1 MKTVNHLRSS
11 PRGIRWKYI
20 FHSKTS
26 FGVLNLLAV
35 PNRFFLYT
43 LIFFFFLYGNGQE
56 EKITQELLAFKELKG
71 FDGISIKLIKSDVN
85 RAVITGLNTKKVAIV
100 NNNGKLKIRMEI
112 DKIFSGFRTF
122 IDLYYTDELLVIDVN
137 EDALITSD
145 DILAQNVLEL
155 KAQEGG
161 EINLHCQ
168 TEQLLVKSVTGGD
181 IITKGFSSNQDVK
194 INTGG
199 TYSGKS
205 FKTKF
210 TTISVSAGGT
220 AEIYATKYVK
230 ADVKGG
236 GNVKVYGD
244 PEKMDEKTVF
254 GGTVERIE

>member
-1 MKTVNHLRSS
+1 MKMV
-11 PRGIRWKYI
+11 K
-20 FHSKTS
+20 
-26 FGVLNLLAV
+26 NLLYILA
-35 PNRFFLYT
+35 
-43 LIFFFFLYGNGQE
+43 FFFFLHGNGQE
-56 EKITQELLAFKELKG
+56 EKITQELSPFKELKG
-71 FDGISIKLIKSDVN
+71 FDGISIKLIKSDEN
-85 RAVITGLNTKKVAIV
+85 KAVITGVNTKKVAIV
-100 NNNGKLKIRMEI
+100 NNDGKLKIRMEI

-122 IDLYYTDELLVIDVN
+122 IDLYYTEDLSIIDVN

-145 DILAQNVLEL
+145 DVLVQDVLEL

-161 EINLHCQ
+161 EINLNCQ
-168 TEQLLVKSVTGGD
+168 TEQLLIKSVTGGD
-181 IITKGFSSNQDVK
+181 IITTGFSDNQDVK

-199 TYSGKS
+199 SYNGKT

-210 TTISVSAGGT
+210 STISVSAGGS

-236 GNVKVYGD
+236 GKVKVYGD

>member
-1 MKTVNHLRSS
+1 MKT
-11 PRGIRWKYI
+11 IK
-20 FHSKTS
+20 
-26 FGVLNLLAV
+26 
-35 PNRFFLYT
+35 FFFYT
-43 LIFFFFLYGNGQE
+43 LVFFFFLHGNGQE
-56 EKITQELLAFKELKG
+56 EKITQELAPFKELKG

-85 RAVITGLNTKKVAIV
+85 RAVITGVNTKKVAIV
-100 NNNGKLKIRMEI
+100 NNDGKLKIRMEI

-122 IDLYYTDELLVIDVN
+122 IDLYYTEELSIIDVN
-137 EDALITSD
+137 EDALIISD
-145 DILAQNVLEL
+145 DVLVQNVLEL

-161 EINLHCQ
+161 EINLNCQ
-168 TEQLLVKSVTGGD
+168 TEQLLIKSVTGGD
-181 IITKGFSSNQDVK
+181 IITTGFSDNQDVK

-199 TYSGKS
+199 TYNGKT

-210 TTISVSAGGT
+210 STISVSAGGI

-236 GNVKVYGD
+236 GKVKVYGD

>member
-1 MKTVNHLRSS
+1 MKTV
-11 PRGIRWKYI
+11 K
-20 FHSKTS
+20 
-26 FGVLNLLAV
+26 NLLCILA
-35 PNRFFLYT
+35 
-43 LIFFFFLYGNGQE
+43 FFFFLQGNGQE
-56 EKITQELLAFKELKG
+56 EKITQELSPFKELKG
-71 FDGISIKLIKSDVN
+71 FDGISIKLIKSN
-85 RAVITGLNTKKVAIV
+85 ENKAVITGVNTKKVAIV
-100 NNNGKLKIRMEI
+100 NNDGKLKIRMEI

-122 IDLYYTDELLVIDVN
+122 IDLYYTEDLSVIDVN

-145 DILAQNVLEL
+145 DVLIQDVLEL

-161 EINLHCQ
+161 EININCQ
-168 TEQLLVKSVTGGD
+168 TEQLLIKSVTGGD
-181 IITKGFSSNQDVK
+181 IITTGFSDNQDVK

-199 TYSGKS
+199 TYDGKT

-210 TTISVSAGGT
+210 STISVSAGGS

-236 GNVKVYGD
+236 GKVKVYGD